1 MQVLSGLVSSTFQL
15 TLNFLRT
22 EGMHSLNHNVSQ
34 RLIAANRCAPGIAEV
49 SNFLNLL
56 SACLDRHFLREE
68 LERQA
73 AEEQENNSTTPDP
86 NQGKKKTLQRTDPN
100 QGTT

>member
-15 TLNFLRT
+15 TLNFLRI

-86 NQGKKKTLQRTDPN
+86 NQGKITSRPISF
-100 QGTT
+100 